1 MTKASMLR
9 RLKLEAASF
18 DTIKT
23 AVATA
28 ETKTTGEIALALTA
42 ESARYSVYELMAAL
56 CVGVFTFAVLLPFSG
71 MIQQFLDKL
80 MWGAAVWHLPA
91 FFGIS
96 CFGITAILFWVA
108 NVPAVD
114 RLIIPQTVRRRT
126 VYNRAL
132 RHFVESGVYAT
143 ENRSGILIFVSYM
156 EREVRILADTGIS
169 AKIDPALWNLIAVD
183 LAEGLGTTDATGAF
197 VRAVERCGQ
206 LLAEHFPAPA
216 NAEDNPNELP
226 DGLVILDD
234 EEGEE

>member
-9 RLKLEAASF
+9 RLKLEATTF

-28 ETKTTGEIALALTA
+28 DTKTTGEIALALTA

-56 CVGVFTFAVLLPFSG
+56 CVGVFAFAVLLPFSG

-206 LLAEHFPAPA
+206 LLEEHFPAPA

>member
-9 RLKLEAASF
+9 RLKLEDTTF

-23 AVATA
+23 AVAQA
-28 ETKTTGEIALALTA
+28 ESKTTGEIALALTA

-56 CVGVFTFAVLLPFSG
+56 CVGVFAFAVLLPFSG
-71 MIQQFLDKL
+71 VIQGFLDKV

-114 RLIIPQTVRRRT
+114 RLIIPQSVRRRT

-143 ENRSGILIFVSYM
+143 ENRSVS
-156 EREVRILADTGIS
+156 
-169 AKIDPALWNLIAVD
+169 
-183 LAEGLGTTDATGAF
+183 
-197 VRAVERCGQ
+197 
-206 LLAEHFPAPA
+206 
-216 NAEDNPNELP
+216 
-226 DGLVILDD
+226 
-234 EEGEE
+234 

>member
-9 RLKLEAASF
+9 RLKLDDATF
-18 DTIKT
+18 DTIQK
-23 AVATA
+23 AVAQA
-28 ETKTTGEIALALTA
+28 ETKTTGEIALAVTP

-56 CVGVFTFAVLLPFSG
+56 CAGVFAFAAMLPFSG
-71 MIQQFLDKL
+71 MIQQGLDKV

-96 CFGITAILFWVA
+96 CFGITALLFWVA
-108 NVPAVD
+108 NVPAID
-114 RLIIPQTVRRRT
+114 RLIIPQAVRNRT

-169 AKIDPALWNLIAVD
+169 AKIDRALWNLIAVD
-183 LAEGLGTTDATGAF
+183 LAEGLGTDDATGAF
-197 VRAVERCGQ
+197 VRAVERCGE

-216 NAEDNPNELP
+216 NPAENPNELP

-234 EEGEE
+234 EDVE

>member
-9 RLKLEAASF
+9 HLKLEDATF
-18 DTIKT
+18 DKIRQT
-23 AVATA
+23 VAKA
-28 ETKTTGEIALALTA
+28 ESKTTGEIALAVTA
-42 ESARYSVYELMAAL
+42 ESARYSVYELMVAL
-56 CVGVFTFAVLLPFSG
+56 CVGVLSFAVMLPFSG
-71 MIQQFLDKL
+71 MIQDLLDKL

-91 FFGIS
+91 FLGIS
-96 CFGITAILFWVA
+96 SFGITALLFWIA
-108 NVPAVD
+108 NVPSID
-114 RLIIPQTVRRRT
+114 RLIIPASVRRKT

-183 LAEGLGTTDATGAF
+183 LAEGLGTDDATGAF
-197 VRAVERCGQ
+197 VRAVERCGE
-206 LLAEHFPAPA
+206 LLAEHFPAYSDP
-216 NAEDNPNELP
+216 EENPNELP

-234 EEGEE
+234 EDTE